1 MEEENIES
9 YVENICDL
17 SLNLVD
23 VEIFIKMYELFI
35 KRMLKIGEFL
45 DVKRF
50 FVEEDFENGYDS
62 LVIVNKESVKR
73 NLSIGSFK
81 VNEKRKKIKFKVL
94 VVNNYQLIMSVYR
107 KNNRENVSIVNDDVL
122 GELLGEL
129 DFKLNLDFLI
139 VID

>member
-1 MEEENIES
+1 MEEESIES
-9 YVENICDL
+9 DIENICDL

-23 VEIFIKMYELFI
+23 VEIFIKMYEFFI
-35 KRMLKIGEFL
+35 KRMLKIGEFF

-50 FVEEDFENGYDS
+50 FVEEDFVNGNDS
-62 LVIVNKESVKR
+62 IVIVNKESVKR
-73 NLSIGSFK
+73 NLSSFK

-94 VVNNYQLIMSVYR
+94 VVNNYQLTMSVYR
-107 KNNRENVSIVNDDVL
+107 KNNMENVSIVNDDVL

-139 VID
+139 VFD

>member
-9 YVENICDL
+9 DVENICDL

-23 VEIFIKMYELFI
+23 VEIFIKMYEFFI
-35 KRMLKIGEFL
+35 KRMLKIGEFF

-50 FVEEDFENGYDS
+50 FVEEDFVNGNDS
-62 LVIVNKESVKR
+62 IVIVNKESVKR
-73 NLSIGSFK
+73 NLSIFK

-94 VVNNYQLIMSVYR
+94 VVNNYQLTMSVYR
-107 KNNRENVSIVNDDVL
+107 KNNMENVSIVNDDVL

-139 VID
+139 VFD